1 MEKQDK
7 KKNKGLIVLII
18 ILILIILGLTAYILY
33 DKNII
38 FNNAKETVEKEKNTT
53 TTDNKSESK
62 DAEIEIN
69 NEAVKKELSKKIDY
83 LTSSNYDSKG
93 EDYSLSNSYGF
104 AYTLLDNKTLTDD
117 EKL

>member
-62 DAEIEIN
+62 DAKIEIN
-69 NEAVKKELSKKIDY
+69 DESVKKELSKKIN
-83 LTSSNYDSKG
+83 L
-93 EDYSLSNSYGF
+93 
-104 AYTLLDNKTLTDD
+104 A
-117 EKL
+117 